1 MTERRTIGKAGNGRP
16 LSLTLYVAGDN
27 AFSRR
32 ARSNLDLILVDARLQ
47 ATIRV
52 VDVLKNPEQAIEN
65 RIFATP
71 ALVVGAASP
80 SPSLI
85 VGDLSKR
92 DRILSIL
99 VGSAS

>member
-1 MTERRTIGKAGNGRP
+1 MTKRRTAANAGTGQP

-32 ARSNLDLILVDARLQ
+32 ARSNLDLILDDARLQ
-47 ATIRV
+47 ATIQV
-52 VDVLKNPEQAIEN
+52 VDVLKNPEQAIEK

-71 ALVVGAASP
+71 ALIVGAASP

-85 VGDLSKR
+85 VGDLSNR

-99 VGSAS
+99 LGSAS

>member
-1 MTERRTIGKAGNGRP
+1 MTKRRTAANSSMGLP

-32 ARSNLDLILVDARLQ
+32 ARSNLDLILVDEQLE
-47 ATIRV
+47 ATVRI
-52 VDVLKNPEQAIEN
+52 VDVLDNPEEAIEN

-71 ALVVGAASP
+71 ALIVGAASL

-85 VGDLSKR
+85 VGDLSDR
-92 DRILSIL
+92 DRIVSIL
-99 VGSAS
+99 RGSAS